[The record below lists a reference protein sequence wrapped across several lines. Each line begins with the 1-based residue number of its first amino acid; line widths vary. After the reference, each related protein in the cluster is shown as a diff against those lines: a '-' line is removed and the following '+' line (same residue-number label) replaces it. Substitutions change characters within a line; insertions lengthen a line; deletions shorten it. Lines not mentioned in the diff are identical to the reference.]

1 MGWWLFLKEFFL
13 QQVELLAVLGGY
25 DGHGL
30 RPSEGSE
37 AGGGGAR

>member
-1 MGWWLFLKEFFL
+1 MAFSKGGSV

-37 AGGGGAR
+37 AEGGGAR